1 MQMGV
6 NKRKNTGNIKLT
18 CGYPGADWNA
28 LLVFKDCKDTDKVLH
43 PRLQLMDGGSCV
55 VSWHSELHV
64 QAPTAG
70 GDVGDEILVDEVL
83 VLPLQ
88 IDSFIRHVGHS
99 QLSWRRHWEWERGKK
114 SQTEV
119 IRSSQGSGDNDLPSF
134 TFSQERFL
142 RLISHAG
149 NGEGMSHKLAAEERN
164 ARLMETTDISRSHGP
179 ISALTLA
186 HNLWLTVFQLL
197 LSWLQ
202 HKTAIAGSR
211 GIQMFNSTASST

>member
-1 MQMGV
+1 MLRHPALHSLRMPGERSTDFPSTS
-6 NKRKNTGNIKLT
+6 KLGNPSNCPCAPQTLSVPPQTVPVCPKLSL
-18 CGYPGADWNA
+18 CPPKLSLCPSPG
-28 LLVFKDCKDTDKVLH
+28 
-43 PRLQLMDGGSCV
+43 
-55 VSWHSELHV
+55 
-64 QAPTAG
+64 
-70 GDVGDEILVDEVL
+70 
-83 VLPLQ
+83 
-88 IDSFIRHVGHS
+88 
-99 QLSWRRHWEWERGKK
+99 HWERERGKK

-142 RLISHAG
+142 RPISHAG

-202 HKTAIAGSR
+202 HKTAIAASR